1 MTTEVLTQSI
11 LGPLADAAS
20 GVVERLRSSVVAV
33 RSPRGGGS
41 GTIWREDGLVVT
53 NHHVVP
59 GERAEIITWD
69 DRAFPAEV
77 VARDP
82 EHDLAALRVQ
92 ARGLPAAPVADS
104 DALKV
109 GQLVLAVGNPWGQ
122 RGAVTAGII
131 LSTTGVTVENRVPL
145 RDAVRADV
153 RLAPGN
159 SGGPLA
165 NASGEVIGINS
176 MIAGGMAVAV
186 PSNIAARFVEGEATT
201 GERGFIGI
209 SAVPAPLP
217 PAIAASYKLE
227 DGAGL
232 VLTEIVDGSPAAG
245 AGLLPGDVLLG
256 MGSGHGIQAVAHG
269 LRRMRPG
276 VPVRLSLLRGG
287 VPREVEL
294 TPATWT

>member
-1 MTTEVLTQSI
+1 
-11 LGPLADAAS
+11 
-20 GVVERLRSSVVAV
+20 V

-41 GTIWREDGLVVT
+41 GTIWQEDGLIVT

-59 GERAEIITWD
+59 GERAEILTWD
-69 DRAFPAEV
+69 DRALPAEV

-82 EHDLAALRVQ
+82 AHDLAALRVR
-92 ARGLPAAPVADS
+92 ARGLPAAEQGDS
-104 DALKV
+104 DRLRV

-131 LSTTGVTVENRVPL
+131 LSTTGVTVENQTPL
-145 RDAVRADV
+145 RDAIWADV

-165 NASGEVIGINS
+165 NASGEVIGINA

-186 PSNIAARFVEGEATT
+186 PSNRVARFVAGEVAMPA
-201 GERGFIGI
+201 ERGFIGI

-217 PAIAASYKLE
+217 PALAASYRLE
-227 DGAGL
+227 DGAAL
-232 VLTEIVDGSPAAG
+232 LLTAIADGSPAAN

-256 MGSGHGIQAVAHG
+256 MGDSRGIRAVAHG
-269 LRRMRPG
+269 LRRLRPG

-294 TPATWT
+294 TPTTWT

>member
-11 LGPLADAAS
+11 LGPLADAVS
-20 GVVERLRSSVVAV
+20 DVVERLRASVVAV

-41 GTIWREDGLVVT
+41 GTIWREDGLIVT

-59 GERAEIITWD
+59 GDRAEVVTWD
-69 DRAFPAEV
+69 DRAYAAEV
-77 VARDP
+77 IARDA
-82 EHDLAALRVQ
+82 EHDLAALKVQ
-92 ARGLPAAPVADS
+92 AGGLPAAPVADS
-104 DALKV
+104 DELKV

-131 LSTTGVTVENRVPL
+131 LSTTGVTVENQTPL
-145 RDAVRADV
+145 PDSVRADV

-165 NASGEVIGINS
+165 NTSGAVIGINS

-186 PSNIAARFVEGEATT
+186 PSNIVARFVEGEAAAQ
-201 GERGFIGI
+201 RGFIGI

-217 PAIAASYKLE
+217 PAIAASYQME
-227 DGAGL
+227 DGAAL
-232 VLTEIVDGSPAAG
+232 LLTEIADGSPAAG

-256 MGSGHGIQAVAHG
+256 LGGGHGMRAVARG

-276 VPVRLSLLRGG
+276 VPVRLFLLRGG
-287 VPREVEL
+287 VHREIEL
-294 TPATWT
+294 IPTTWT

>member
-20 GVVERLRSSVVAV
+20 GVVERLRASVVAV
-33 RSPRGGGS
+33 RSPQGGGS

-59 GERAEIITWD
+59 GERAEIVTWD

-82 EHDLAALRVQ
+82 EHDLAALKVQ
-92 ARGLPAAPVADS
+92 ARGLPAAAVADS
-104 DALKV
+104 DTLKV

-131 LSTTGVTVENRVPL
+131 LSTTGATVENRVPL

-153 RLAPGN
+153 HLAPGN

-186 PSNIAARFVEGEATT
+186 PSNITARFVESDAAT
-201 GERGFIGI
+201 GQRGFIGI

-227 DGAGL
+227 DGAVL
-232 VLTEIVDGSPAAG
+232 LLTEIADGSPAAG

-256 MGSGHGIQAVAHG
+256 MGDGHGINAVARG

-276 VPVRLSLLRGG
+276 VPVRFSLLRGG
-287 VPREVEL
+287 VPHEVEL